1 MTVSESVEIIKKYW
15 DTEMSEDEFY
25 KFHCAQNKIT
35 NAIVNDGYIIIKPD
49 ELLNIESMRDATKE
63 EINSTNEYIK
73 RISVPTGFNF
83 YDFYD
88 IEIKSW
94 ITSPKD
100 DSVICPYC
108 SNEHY
113 LGSYREYAADFC
125 PKCGKRVKL

>member
-1 MTVSESVEIIKKYW
+1 MKTVEELNSKYSGYSTSQLKIFLIALLGDYTDPKTIKLRK
-15 DTEMSEDEFY
+15 DQINKGMHENVFED
-25 KFHCAQNKIT
+25 
-35 NAIVNDGYIIIKPD
+35 
-49 ELLNIESMRDATKE
+49 
-63 EINSTNEYIK
+63 
-73 RISVPTGFNF
+73 
-83 YDFYD
+83 YD